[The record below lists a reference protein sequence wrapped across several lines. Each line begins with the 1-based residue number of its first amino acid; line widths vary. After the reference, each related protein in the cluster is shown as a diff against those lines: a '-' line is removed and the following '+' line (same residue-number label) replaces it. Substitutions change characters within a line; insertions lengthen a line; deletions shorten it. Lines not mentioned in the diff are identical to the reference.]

1 MIVVADASVLV
12 AELLRDRGRALVRHP
27 ALRIVATEEQWSE
40 TQHELDRRL
49 RRFIAQGRLTPDQF
63 MRLQADI
70 QTVIDDHVVE
80 VVPRH
85 TYHHLEEIARR
96 HIPRDPNDWP
106 PVALAIA
113 LGGAILTENHD
124 FLGCGVATW
133 TIVTLR
139 DELVHGGSTR

>member
-1 MIVVADASVLV
+1 
-12 AELLRDRGRALVRHP
+12 
-27 ALRIVATEEQWSE
+27 
-40 TQHELDRRL
+40 
-49 RRFIAQGRLTPDQF
+49 